1 MDLSFN
7 GGGTINLEQDL
18 HTGSGGLIFDDSSV
32 YEINGNNYSY
42 KGAGINTGNSS
53 VVNWN
58 VKGIKGND
66 LHKIGEGTLNI
77 KAMQDGNLKI
87 GDGKVVLQA
96 EKSFDNI
103 YITSGKA
110 TVVIDKNNALN
121 NENEFSGLYFSK
133 NGGVLDLNGYD
144 QFFKK

>member
-1 MDLSFN
+1 
-7 GGGTINLEQDL
+7 
-18 HTGSGGLIFDDSSV
+18 
-32 YEINGNNYSY
+32 
-42 KGAGINTGNSS
+42 
-53 VVNWN
+53 VNWN

-121 NENEFSGLYFSK
+121 NENEFSGLYFS
-133 NGGVLDLNGYD
+133 
-144 QFFKK
+144 